1 MKKIFLTL
9 TLAVGIMASAQV
21 RIGGTGT
28 SVDANAILEL
38 QSSTKGLLFPKV
50 ELTGTANVAPLSAH
64 VAGMTVYNTATAG
77 DVTPGMYANS
87 GTAWVRL
94 GAASAT
100 SGPLYG
106 KTIRTVS
113 AGPITWA
120 ADDVSILLL
129 TGYTGSISFPSA
141 SANPNRV
148 VGINN
153 RSGGPVAF
161 ANTAGGNTGIYTDE
175 NVIQLGAASGL
186 AYFISDGT
194 SWRLYLGRP

>member
-77 DVTPGMYANS
+77 EVTPGLYANS
-87 GTAWVRL
+87 GTAWVKL
-94 GAASAT
+94 GATAT
-100 SGPLYG
+100 TTSVVLNTSTTYTVLGTEDIILNNPGAAATYTLPATATIGKRIVIANKIGSGG
-106 KTIRTVS
+106 
-113 AGPITWA
+113 A
-120 ADDVSILLL
+120 VSISVAAGGTFWNG
-129 TGYTGSISFPSA
+129 TGFGTAVGQSNVFTYTGTNGWICEA
-141 SANPNRV
+141 
-148 VGINN
+148 I
-153 RSGGPVAF
+153 
-161 ANTAGGNTGIYTDE
+161 
-175 NVIQLGAASGL
+175 GL
-186 AYFISDGT
+186 N
-194 SWRLYLGRP
+194 

>member
-87 GTAWVRL
+87 GTAWVSL
-94 GAASAT
+94 SSSANSALNVTAEQTGSYTALATDDIILMTPAGPATLTLPT
-100 SGPLYG
+100 SGISIG
-106 KTIRTVS
+106 KKYY
-113 AGPITWA
+113 
-120 ADDVSILLL
+120 VSIKGTNSVALSPLPRDDANNSL
-129 TGYTGSISFPSA
+129 QPTYGHTLIYVGGTGAGSWS
-141 SANPNRV
+141 V
-148 VGINN
+148 V
-153 RSGGPVAF
+153 SGF
-161 ANTAGGNTGIYTDE
+161 
-175 NVIQLGAASGL
+175 
-186 AYFISDGT
+186 
-194 SWRLYLGRP
+194 

>member
-50 ELTGTANVAPLSAH
+50 ALTGTANVAPLSAH

-87 GTAWVRL
+87 GTEWVKL
-94 GAASAT
+94 GSTTSAFSITVPTTDNYTVLETDSVIYRTLTGAGTITFPSTLPAGKVFYVANLAAT
-100 SGPLYG
+100 SDWTFSPAPL
-106 KTIRTVS
+106 
-113 AGPITWA
+113 
-120 ADDVSILLL
+120 
-129 TGYTGSISFPSA
+129 
-141 SANPNRV
+141 
-148 VGINN
+148 
-153 RSGGPVAF
+153 
-161 ANTAGGNTGIYTDE
+161 NTGVTQIFAGVAHT
-175 NVIQLGAASGL
+175 IITLGGGQIMVVSG
-186 AYFISDGT
+186 Y
-194 SWRLYLGRP
+194 